1 MTDQERIV
9 LIIAELKWLINYYTN
24 ECKSDYCFCVDSLEL
39 AEDLCKM
46 DDALE
51 NILSLLP
58 KVYEENTI
66 VSHSDEAECTEEPK
80 E

>member
-9 LIIAELKWLINYYTN
+9 LIIAELKWLINYYTS
-24 ECKSDYCFCVDSLEL
+24 ECSSDYCVDSLEL

-46 DDALE
+46 DNALE

-58 KVYEENTI
+58 KVYEENTT
-66 VSHSDEAECTEEPK
+66 VSHSNEIECAEEPK